1 MNAALDNFDD
11 DGAADEPEAQEAQDA
26 NGQPADIRLQKAG
39 LEQRIADLEKK
50 QGQLQNAL
58 KRELDAA
65 GRQENGPEPQQGPG
79 KQLVL
84 QEDDTFL
91 NEELDNAHNSA
102 MVETERDRLIR
113 LVRALFQLFCSS
125 SGCEHMHYAACKSLA
140 SMLQDWQRSAGRA
153 AFDSEDVMITLRAGC
168 AHTL

>member
-1 MNAALDNFDD
+1 MNAALDNFDED
-11 DGAADEPEAQEAQDA
+11 AATHELEAQEAQDA
-26 NGQPADIRLQKAG
+26 NGQSADIRLQKAG

-50 QGQLQNAL
+50 QGQLQKAL
-58 KRELDAA
+58 ERELDAA

-113 LVRALFQLFCSS
+113 LV
-125 SGCEHMHYAACKSLA
+125 
-140 SMLQDWQRSAGRA
+140 
-153 AFDSEDVMITLRAGC
+153 
-168 AHTL
+168 

>member
-1 MNAALDNFDD
+1 MNAALDNIDED
-11 DGAADEPEAQEAQDA
+11 AAADEPEAQEAQDA
-26 NGQPADIRLQKAG
+26 SGQPADIRLQRAG
-39 LEQRIADLEKK
+39 LEQRLADLERK

-58 KRELDAA
+58 ERGLGAT

-113 LVRALFQLFCSS
+113 LVRYLFQLLCTT
-125 SGCEHMHYAACKSLA
+125 SGCKHMHCAGCRSLA
-140 SMLQDWQRSAGRA
+140 SMLQGWQRSAGRA
-153 AFDSEDVMITLRAGC
+153 ACISEGVIIDLRAGC